1 MSDITRREFI
11 RRSIIIAAGA
21 TLIPSCEDNEGSP
34 NEDSPPI
41 TYSPGML
48 SGNRPSK
55 KVIIIGAGLSG
66 LVAAYELNRAG
77 HNVTILEARNRIGG
91 RVFTIRSPFADNHF
105 GEGGAARIKPSHDLT
120 LGYANHFNLQLDPFY
135 ATSGSYVDVND
146 GTREL
151 ISNSNYLNAAYGSV
165 FRKDY
170 VKIRGGSDRLP
181 YAFAD
186 YLNDYISLASPA
198 QSIAQTSDGVT
209 VQTTNGGSFTADRA
223 LCTVP
228 LTVLN
233 KIQFTPS
240 LSTEKQTAM
249 NGGYRYASSTRIYI
263 QFQNRFWESEGLNG
277 WGNTDLPEEIWQPTW
292 DLSGPRGIIMS
303 YLRYSRADEMDILTE
318 QERIDTVLNRWEN
331 IFPGATNNIE
341 NGVSQSWALE
351 EWSKGAW
358 ASPTSSQDSA
368 LAEHIGAAEG
378 RIHFAG
384 EHASNDHG
392 WMQGA
397 LFSGLRAA
405 VEIHEGN

>member
-1 MSDITRREFI
+1 MTDITRREFI

-151 ISNSNYLNAAYGSV
+151 ISNSNYLNATYGSV

-186 YLNDYISLASPA
+186 YLNDYIS
-198 QSIAQTSDGVT
+198 V
-209 VQTTNGGSFTADRA
+209 
-223 LCTVP
+223 
-228 LTVLN
+228 
-233 KIQFTPS
+233 
-240 LSTEKQTAM
+240 
-249 NGGYRYASSTRIYI
+249 
-263 QFQNRFWESEGLNG
+263 
-277 WGNTDLPEEIWQPTW
+277 
-292 DLSGPRGIIMS
+292 S
-303 YLRYSRADEMDILTE
+303 YT
-318 QERIDTVLNRWEN
+318 
-331 IFPGATNNIE
+331 
-341 NGVSQSWALE
+341 
-351 EWSKGAW
+351 
-358 ASPTSSQDSA
+358 
-368 LAEHIGAAEG
+368 H
-378 RIHFAG
+378 
-384 EHASNDHG
+384 
-392 WMQGA
+392 
-397 LFSGLRAA
+397 LRA
-405 VEIHEGN
+405 HETSLHLV

>member
-1 MSDITRREFI
+1 
-11 RRSIIIAAGA
+11 
-21 TLIPSCEDNEGSP
+21 
-34 NEDSPPI
+34 
-41 TYSPGML
+41 ML

-146 GTREL
+146 GNREL
-151 ISNSNYLNAAYGSV
+151 ISNSNYLNATYGSV

-186 YLNDYISLASPA
+186 YLDNYISLASPA
-198 QSIAQTSDGVT
+198 QSIAQNSNGVT
-209 VQTTNGGSFTADRA
+209 VQTTNGQSFTADRA

-303 YLRYSRADEMDILTE
+303 YLRYNRAEEMDILTE
-318 QERIDTVLNRWEN
+318 QQRIDTVLNRWEN

-341 NGVSQSWALE
+341 NGTSQSWALE

-368 LAEHIGAAEG
+368 LADHIGAAEG